1 MSFEARAF
9 FRARLVEP
17 VRRLLLQGL
26 APDRIALTL
35 AIGLLFAIFPII
47 GATTLFCTIAA
58 LALRLNMPLIQTVN
72 HLSAPLQLVL
82 IIPFIRLGEAIF
94 RATPLR
100 LSLAQMLRLAA
111 AEPGRAIRVL
121 WISGLYAVAA
131 WTLTAPLA
139 AAALYFIL
147 RPVLRATGRRLR
159 LASEKRSVKKIEGA
173 PPESA

>member
-1 MSFEARAF
+1 MSFNATAF

-26 APDRIALTL
+26 APDQIALTL
-35 AIGLLFAIFPII
+35 AVGLLFAIFPII
-47 GATTLFCTIAA
+47 GATTVFCTIAA
-58 LALRLNMPLIQTVN
+58 LVLRLNMPLIQTVN

-94 RATPLR
+94 RAPPLR
-100 LSLAQMLRLAA
+100 LSLSQMLHLVA
-111 AEPGRAIRVL
+111 AEPGHAIRVL
-121 WISGLYAVAA
+121 WTSGLYAIAA

-139 AAALYFIL
+139 AVALFFIL

-159 LASEKRSVKKIEGA
+159 PTPETKIERA
-173 PPESA
+173 PPEST